1 MTLILFQGSR
11 GRTRPSVRRPSLDL
25 VDSASFNTHS
35 GTAGSEVPTGGPT
48 FPQDLP
54 AGPVRFLG
62 ATPNERQEVTDVQ
75 SRGREEEKSASTNA
89 DSTPFDGATE
99 AGETTTVMSAM
110 DKVALD
116 LYAISQGTQKLSGED
131 AVSLNVFL

>member
-1 MTLILFQGSR
+1 M
-11 GRTRPSVRRPSLDL
+11 DL

-35 GTAGSEVPTGGPT
+35 GTAGSEVQAGGPS

-62 ATPNERQEVTDVQ
+62 ATPHEKPQDADEVQEKGGQ
-75 SRGREEEKSASTNA
+75 EEKAE
-89 DSTPFDGATE
+89 STPLDGATE
-99 AGETTTVMSAM
+99 AGETTTVMSPM

-131 AVSLNVFL
+131 AVI

>member
-1 MTLILFQGSR
+1 M
-11 GRTRPSVRRPSLDL
+11 
-25 VDSASFNTHS
+25 DSASFNTHS
-35 GTAGSEVPTGGPT
+35 GTAGSEVPAGGPS

-62 ATPNERQEVTDVQ
+62 ATPHEKPADIQV
-75 SRGREEEKSASTNA
+75 REEQEEDRLVGSNA
-89 DSTPFDGATE
+89 ESTPLDGATE
-99 AGETTTVMSAM
+99 TGETTTMMSPM

-131 AVSLNVFL
+131 AVNSFYHYFHT

>member
-1 MTLILFQGSR
+1 M
-11 GRTRPSVRRPSLDL
+11 RRPSLDL

-35 GTAGSEVPTGGPT
+35 GTAGSEVPAGGPS

-54 AGPVRFLG
+54 SGPVRFLG
-62 ATPNERQEVTDVQ
+62 ATPHEKPAEVQV
-75 SRGREEEKSASTNA
+75 REEEEEGRNA
-89 DSTPFDGATE
+89 ESTPLDGATE
-99 AGETTTVMSAM
+99 TGETTTLMSAM

-131 AVSLNVFL
+131 AVSNDFCT